1 MLNMS
6 KPVIRFCLNGNWIE
20 EANVASDMTV
30 LRYLRT
36 QQILPG
42 TKEGCGSGDCGACSV
57 LLGEPSTSEAENI
70 QWQYQAINGCIT
82 FIAQLDGKSLITVD
96 ALSSKGAS
104 KGTTKAPSKGF
115 IKQSAAKEKLG
126 EQLHPAQQAMVDYH
140 GSQCGFCTPG
150 IVMSLA
156 ALHENQRIN
165 KNSEPADHHQI
176 IDALSGNLCRCTG
189 YRPIIEAA
197 ENMNNYENNSTDAG
211 QVGIWQPAAII
222 GIAAETTVGLF
233 HADSN
238 TDSASQSWSP
248 KSEDQLK
255 TLLAQHPEARMVAGG
270 TDIALEVTQMN
281 RSISQL
287 IAINDIASLKTIVI
301 EDDSI
306 LIGAGVT
313 YSQMEATLNEHFPEF
328 SQLLHRFASRQ
339 VRNNGTMGG
348 NVANASPIGDTP
360 PVLLALDACIELAS
374 AEGNRWLPLHEFF
387 LDYKKTQ
394 QKQGEYLRTIRIPR
408 LLANQVLKVFK
419 ISKRIEDDISAVLA
433 AFKFTLAG
441 DAGKQTV
448 TAVTSGFGGMAGTPK
463 AAKNLEQAL
472 LNQQVSMQAFAH
484 AAQVLEQDFS
494 PMTDVRATSAYRLQV
509 AKNLMQKCAFELSNP
524 NAVTRIE
531 SLDKGELRL
540 SDVSSDINVGVANH
554 A

>member
-1 MLNMS
+1 MNMS
-6 KPVIRFCLNGNWIE
+6 KPVIRFCLNGRWIE
-20 EANVASDMTV
+20 ESAVTSDMTV

-36 QQILPG
+36 QQVLAG

-57 LLGEPSTSEAENI
+57 LLGERISDDSVNESGDS

-96 ALSSKGAS
+96 ALA
-104 KGTTKAPSKGF
+104 TKAP
-115 IKQSAAKEKLG
+115 IKQCSAKEKTG
-126 EQLHPAQQAMVDYH
+126 DQLHPAQQAMVDYH

-156 ALHENQRIN
+156 ALHENQRIH

-197 ENMNNYENNSTDAG
+197 ENMGNYHNNSADAG
-211 QVGIWQPAAII
+211 QVGIWQPAAIVDVDTETYTEA
-222 GIAAETTVGLF
+222 GLSHAASSTDITT
-233 HADSN
+233 
-238 TDSASQSWSP
+238 QSWSP
-248 KSEDQLK
+248 KTEDELK
-255 TLLAQHPEARMVAGG
+255 TLLSQYPDARMVAGA

-281 RSISQL
+281 RRIPQL
-287 IAINDIASLKTIVI
+287 IAINDIPSLKSIVI
-301 EDDSI
+301 EDESI

-328 SQLLHRFASRQ
+328 GQLLHRFASRQ

-360 PVLLALDACIELAS
+360 PVLLALGACIELAS

-394 QKQGEYLRTIRIPR
+394 QKPGEYLRMIRIPR
-408 LLANQVLKVFK
+408 LQVNQVLKVYK
-419 ISKRIEDDISAVLA
+419 ISKRLEDDISAVLA
-433 AFKFTLAG
+433 AFKFTLEG
-441 DAGKQTV
+441 DINDKSRAQTV
-448 TAVTSGFGGMAGTPK
+448 TAVTSGFGGMAGIPK
-463 AAKNLEQAL
+463 AASHLEQAL
-472 LNQQVSMQAFAH
+472 LNQPVSMAAFEK
-484 AAQVLEQDFS
+484 AAQVLAQDFA
-494 PMTDVRATSAYRLQV
+494 PMSDVRATSEYRMQV
-509 AKNLMQKCAFELSNP
+509 AQNLIQKCAFELSNP
-524 NAVTRIE
+524 NSVTRIE
-531 SLDKGELRL
+531 SLNNSELSL
-540 SDVSSDINVGVANH
+540 AQVKTEVVNH